1 MNLENGENE
10 LASRWVRLF
19 AYIIDMII
27 IQLIAFLFT
36 YLLYGKS
43 YIGALYFQME
53 ENGIDTYSELN
64 IFLLGF
70 LGVVLFVILNIK
82 LLFSRGQ
89 TIGKYI
95 LKIKIVNEYYE
106 LPNKTTLV
114 IRYLV
119 YFISII
125 PFIGGIFSLID
136 SIFIFFNKQKQC
148 LHDLA
153 AKTYVVKYQ

>member
-1 MNLENGENE
+1 MNLVDDEVK
-10 LASRWVRLF
+10 LASRWLRFF
-19 AYIIDMII
+19 AYIIDIII
-27 IQLIAFLFT
+27 IQLIAFFLIFWAF
-36 YLLYGKS
+36 GIS
-43 YIGALYFQME
+43 YISFIYSKI
-53 ENGIDTYSELN
+53 ENDTNLDYYMFL
-64 IFLLGF
+64 FGLLGIVI
-70 LGVVLFVILNIK
+70 LVILNIK

-106 LPNKTTLV
+106 LPNKKTLL

-125 PFIGGIFSLID
+125 PLIGGIFYFID

-153 AKTYVVKYQ
+153 AKTYVIKC

>member
-136 SIFIFFNKQKQC
+136 SIFIFFNKQKTMYSRFSC
-148 LHDLA
+148 
-153 AKTYVVKYQ
+153 